1 MLYQKIDL
9 GSGWQEIQNFI
20 LNKVV
25 PYEPK
30 NLQSRL
36 FGVNDKEFM
45 ALVYRV
51 LKDPLASYGFPN
63 RIPKGAILFGSDPA
77 KSYGI
82 HIDGYSLERKNASN
96 FALNIPIQN
105 CEQGYMNWY
114 GGEHTLSETKTAEG
128 LGLLKIHWNCDP
140 EIIEQTIIDVPTI
153 VKVNLPHNVENRHP
167 DKHRLMLSIRFTPD
181 LVLPTPLTPD
191 N

>member
-9 GSGWQEIQNFI
+9 GNGWQEIQNYI
-20 LNKVV
+20 IKRVL
-25 PYEPK
+25 PHEPL

-45 ALVYRV
+45 ALVYAV
-51 LKDPLASYGFPN
+51 LSGPLESYGFPN
-63 RIPKGAILFGSDPA
+63 RIPKGAILFGSDPG

-82 HIDGYSLERKNASN
+82 HIDGYSLTRKNASN
-96 FALNIPIQN
+96 YALNIPIAN

-114 GGEHTLSETKTAEG
+114 GGEYRLSETKTAEG

-153 VKVNLPHNVENRHP
+153 VKVDLPHNVENRNP
-167 DKHRLMLSIRFTPD
+167 DKHRLMLSIRFLPD
-181 LVLPTPLTPD
+181 LVLPTPLLPD